1 MRRTERPEG
10 DDVTDSLDQ
19 AKRALRAELRER
31 RQQLS
36 DAQRES
42 AAEGIRAQLEALVD
56 SLGARSVSCFL
67 SSPTEP
73 GTRAFINA
81 AIEQGLRVL
90 LPVMRED
97 GLLDWTVASPG
108 GQEVQSALGV
118 PEAVGELLGPIAVND
133 VDLMIVPAAA
143 VDRGGMRMGWGR
155 GFFDKTLGSMARRPP
170 AYAVIYDSELVDSVP
185 QDVHDQPVTGVVTP
199 TRTVRLPADT

>member
-1 MRRTERPEG
+1 M
-10 DDVTDSLDQ
+10 TDALDQ

-36 DAQRES
+36 DAQREA
-42 AAEGIRAQLEALVD
+42 AAEGIRTQLDALVE

-67 SSPTEP
+67 SSPAEP
-73 GTRAFINA
+73 GTRSFING
-81 AIEQGLRVL
+81 AIEHGIRVL

-108 GQEVQSALGV
+108 GEEIQSALGV

-133 VDLMIVPAAA
+133 VDLMIVPAAS

-170 AYAVIYDSELVDSVP
+170 VYAVIYDSELVDSVP

-199 TRTVRLPADT
+199 TRTLVLSH